1 MQKIKKQEK
10 IIRNAIRNG
19 DLITIIAVEKA
30 LERFSDEDILLGG
43 KKGAIFRSIYYG
55 KPQENWKLSVG
66 GFVGERTL
74 YVRKIKEWLITEEHT
89 VEPLGCGHYKSDVFE
104 YGGGYRAHF
113 EKDGLLPYHPK
124 EWNRHGGEYFKIA
137 TGKGW
142 VKRYDRRGNKKKD

>member
-1 MQKIKKQEK
+1 MNQLYDMIEVNIMQKIKEQEK

-55 KPQENWKLSVG
+55 KPQENWKLSVA

-74 YVRKIKEWLITEEHT
+74 FRYRNDYLVWIFF
-89 VEPLGCGHYKSDVFE
+89 YKSKAIKNGI
-104 YGGGYRAHF
+104 Y
-113 EKDGLLPYHPK
+113 
-124 EWNRHGGEYFKIA
+124 
-137 TGKGW
+137 
-142 VKRYDRRGNKKKD
+142 